1 MVIERQNQDIVF
13 RLNGSLD
20 IRAAQKLVDYF
31 NLMESIAKNQGTE
44 EQAAELAREV
54 DKAWWAKNRSRFIK

>member
-1 MVIERQNQDIVF
+1 MVIERQNQDIIF

-44 EQAAELAREV
+44 EQATGLAREV